1 MKTHIRVDSVKV
13 FEDGVARLERVMKKT
28 KSKTKTEAYNKAL
41 DFIDTHYEQQLA
53 ILAAMSRIEKAV
65 HEGNRKTNE
74 SLEDIYFKLSTVIK
88 PNPQK

>member
-41 DFIDTHYEQQLA
+41 DFLDSHYEHQLA
-53 ILAAMSRIEKAV
+53 MLAAISSIEKAV
-65 HEGNRKTNE
+65 QEGNRKTNE

-88 PNPQK
+88 QNPQQ